1 MGNVVSKEAMDVL
14 KRTFECEVDKAV
26 KNQSTLYLIRGKDN
40 IPFVGFI
47 AYIDT
52 AKMTANVMSFVLGD
66 LPDYAQQLWGEVV
79 DDAEERIGKY
89 IKHTNFIGHN
99 VTNETVKGWIA
110 QEMEKSYVR

>member
-1 MGNVVSKEAMDVL
+1 MGNVVSKKAMDVV
-14 KRTFECEVDKAV
+14 KRVFECEVDTAV
-26 KNQSTLYLIRGKDN
+26 KNQSTLYFIRGKDD

-66 LPDYAQQLWGEVV
+66 LPDYQQQLWGEAVN
-79 DDAEERIGKY
+79 DANERIKEY
-89 IKHTNFIGHN
+89 IHHTNFIGHN

-110 QEMEKSYVR
+110 QEMEKSYL